1 MAGPVQNGHATPA
14 GLTLTVAAL
23 KLTWPGASALHKWW
37 MVAGL
42 KPFGGRTE
50 QVLFANA
57 AGAHCWVQNWSR
69 FFFLLLAFNPLLW
82 MLGCEIEDSR
92 SSRC

>member
-57 AGAHCWVQNWSR
+57 GWRALLGAKLEQI
-69 FFFLLLAFNPLLW
+69 FFPLAR
-82 MLGCEIEDSR
+82 I
-92 SSRC
+92 